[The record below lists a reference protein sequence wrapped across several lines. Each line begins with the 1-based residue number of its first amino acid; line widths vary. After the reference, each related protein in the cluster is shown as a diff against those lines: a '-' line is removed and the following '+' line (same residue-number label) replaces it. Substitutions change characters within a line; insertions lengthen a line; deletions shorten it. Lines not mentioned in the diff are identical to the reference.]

1 MKITEY
7 KSEIQN
13 GNFLV
18 RFTFE
23 DDTDVFYDENGFE
36 CINYNNIKN
45 DNYYINI
52 AQKYYN
58 NLNNK

>member
-1 MKITEY
+1 MKITEF
-7 KSEIQN
+7 KSDISN

-23 DDTDVFYDENGFE
+23 DDTDVFLDKNGFE

-45 DNYYINI
+45 DLFYIDI
-52 AQKYYN
+52 AKKYYN
-58 NLNNK
+58 NLNNI